1 MPPGVVTVTS
11 TALLKSL
18 LLAGGLTMVIWVSLL
33 TVKPLVAT
41 DTGPK
46 ETVIVLVKAVP
57 VITAVVPLPLLLESL
72 GAEAASFRK

>member
-1 MPPGVVTVTS
+1 
-11 TALLKSL
+11 
-18 LLAGGLTMVIWVSLL
+18 MVIWVSLL